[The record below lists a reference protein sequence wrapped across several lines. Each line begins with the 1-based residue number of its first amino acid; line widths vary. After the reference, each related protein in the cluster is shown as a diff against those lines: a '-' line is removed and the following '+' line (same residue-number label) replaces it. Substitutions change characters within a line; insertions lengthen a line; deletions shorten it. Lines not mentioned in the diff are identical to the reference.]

1 MPEKITKTITTDV
14 DADVWKQIGVHCAM
28 YGGTKKQVLDEALRL
43 WLAEWDR
50 EQKKLKGE

>member
-50 EQKKLKGE
+50 EQKN